1 MYTIANYR
9 AVYNKSNMTKKK
21 GSWTIL
27 ESKTVYKNP
36 WIKVIEDKVI
46 QPDNKEGIFAMV
58 EMKSGVS
65 VVPLDE
71 KGNVYLTKEYHYA
84 IAKETIEAI
93 SGGIDKGETKLVAA
107 KRELQEEAGI
117 IAAEWIDMGF
127 VVPFTSVINSTNYM
141 YMARN
146 LQFVKRS
153 LEGTEEI
160 EIIKM
165 PLQEAVQL
173 VKESKIIH
181 GATVILILK
190 MKNYLQM

>member
-1 MYTIANYR
+1 
-9 AVYNKSNMTKKK
+9 MTKKK